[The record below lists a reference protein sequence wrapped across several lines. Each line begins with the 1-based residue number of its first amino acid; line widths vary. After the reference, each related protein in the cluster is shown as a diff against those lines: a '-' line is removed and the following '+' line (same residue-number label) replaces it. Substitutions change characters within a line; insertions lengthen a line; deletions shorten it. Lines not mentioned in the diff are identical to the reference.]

1 MQKNDKK
8 REEKWEVENALLIS
22 FLFNSNNNCPILTKL
37 EYELICDLLKII
49 DFKIFFTSYS
59 SKGNKKLRRKSSFWS
74 VFEARIEQ
82 FIDSYNQVL

>member
-22 FLFNSNNNCPILTKL
+22 FLFDTNNQCPIRTKL

-49 DFKIFFTSYS
+49 DFKIFFSSYS
-59 SKGNKKLRRKSSFWS
+59 SKGNKNLRRKSNFWS

-82 FIDSYNQVL
+82 FIKSYNQVI